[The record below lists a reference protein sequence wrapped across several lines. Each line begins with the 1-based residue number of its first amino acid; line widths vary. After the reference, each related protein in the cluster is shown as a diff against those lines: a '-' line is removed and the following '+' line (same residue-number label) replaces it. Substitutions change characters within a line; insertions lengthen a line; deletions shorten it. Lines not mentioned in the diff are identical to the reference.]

1 MKTQN
6 KQIIR
11 NILVA
16 VIILSVIP
24 ACTLSERN
32 TNSSSAQTERVVHE
46 KSDEEI
52 YEEKRKE
59 AVGTTIDIYN
69 QILED
74 D

>member
-1 MKTQN
+1 MKSPN

-11 NILVA
+11 NILAA
-16 VIILSVIP
+16 VIMLSAIS

-32 TNSSSAQTERVVHE
+32 TSSSSAQTERVVPQ
-46 KSDEEI
+46 KSEEEI